1 MEGEGIQEPKI
12 EQLRSKLIK
21 LQQVKD
27 NLEGEIMEKKILSE
41 CLQKELAA
49 LETEAYELDMVHQEN
64 KRLMQKLEFRCEES
78 ERECLRLAEQNR
90 NTKEVLEQYRCEI
103 QEFKLKSRKL
113 RMKFENQ
120 LVQLIG
126 QHKRLYSTIK
136 DSVEQN

>member
-1 MEGEGIQEPKI
+1 MEGEGIHEPKI
-12 EQLRSKLIK
+12 EQLRSKLIR

-27 NLEGEIMEKKILSE
+27 NLEGEIMEKKLLSE

-49 LETEAYELDMVHQEN
+49 LETEAYELEVVHQEN
-64 KRLMQKLEFRCEES
+64 KRLMQKLEFRSEES

-90 NTKEVLEQYRCEI
+90 NTKELLEQYRCEI

-126 QHKRLYSTIK
+126 QHKLLYSTIK
-136 DSVEQN
+136 DSEEQN